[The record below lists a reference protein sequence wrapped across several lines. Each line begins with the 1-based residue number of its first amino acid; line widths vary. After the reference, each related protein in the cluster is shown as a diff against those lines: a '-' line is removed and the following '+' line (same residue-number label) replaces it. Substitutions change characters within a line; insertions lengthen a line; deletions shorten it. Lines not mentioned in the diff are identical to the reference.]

1 MRLLRI
7 FKLGTIMKTQVLIIG
22 GGFAGVATAQKL
34 EKEGIKTILVDRKDY
49 FEVTYAVLRDVA
61 APEKTNGAARQ
72 YYKDILKGSFIQSGV
87 KELNQSTV
95 LLENGDTVSFDK
107 VVIASGSRY
116 PSLPIAKSPE
126 AVTLTSRDEELK
138 SHNKKLRSVSDVLI
152 IGGGVVGVEFA
163 GEIAY
168 AMPKAKVTL
177 AHNSHTLLD
186 GFKEK
191 AQKKALKQLTDLG
204 VNVEFNTLYKE
215 SNKAYI
221 DGNSGKSI
229 TPDVAFVAIGTLPNN
244 EFLQQ
249 NFSHILNSRGL
260 VNVDS
265 NLAVVGQHNF
275 YAIGDIADVGEAKLG
290 YLALEQGKYLGK
302 ALAKAIKGK
311 STKAYKRN
319 PFMAL
324 VPTGQKTGVVQLP
337 FMVSTWKRLVNMK
350 QKDLFISKTYNEFAK

>member
-1 MRLLRI
+1 
-7 FKLGTIMKTQVLIIG
+7 MKTQVLIIG
-22 GGFAGVATAQKL
+22 GGFAGVATAQRL
-34 EKEGIKTILVDRKDY
+34 EKEGIKTTLVDRKDY

-72 YYKDILKGSFIQSGV
+72 HYKDILKGRFIQSGV
-87 KELNQSTV
+87 KELTQTTA
-95 LLENGDTVSFDK
+95 LLENGDTVHFEK

-116 PSLPIAKSPE
+116 PSLPLAKSSE
-126 AVTLTSRDEELK
+126 AMALTSRDEELK
-138 SHNKKLRSVSDVLI
+138 RHHSKLRSASHVLI
-152 IGGGVVGVEFA
+152 IGGGVVGVELA
-163 GEIAY
+163 GEIAF
-168 AMPKAKVTL
+168 AMPKVKVTL
-177 AHNSHTLLD
+177 AHNTHTLLD

-191 AQKKALKQLTDLG
+191 AQQKTLEQLTNLG

-215 SNKAYI
+215 NNKIYT
-221 DGNSGKSI
+221 DVNSGKSI
-229 TPDVAFVAIGTLPNN
+229 TPDVAFVAVGILPNN
-244 EFLQQ
+244 DFLQQ
-249 NFSHILNSRGL
+249 NFSHILNEKGL
-260 VNVDS
+260 VNVNS
-265 NLAVVGQHNF
+265 NLAVVGQQNF

-302 ALAKAIKGK
+302 ALVKVFKGK

-337 FMVSTWKRLVNMK
+337 FMVSTWKGLVNMK